1 MFKIIR
7 RHAGRII
14 GWTDEGFK
22 ERYQKRREK
31 DMGRPPKAPPM
42 EKLERLELEGL
53 DIVEADHY
61 NIRIPPTNPGEGQLH
76 VTCEGQ
82 DSLESKISEL
92 TSKGHTEFF
101 VTAYKLVEEYKVC
114 TKIKVT
120 AEPFT
125 SSM

>member
-1 MFKIIR
+1 MSK
-7 RHAGRII
+7 
-14 GWTDEGFK
+14 
-22 ERYQKRREK
+22 
-31 DMGRPPKAPPM
+31 PPKAAPM
-42 EKLERLELEGL
+42 RKPKRLELEGL

-61 NIRIPPTNPGEGQLH
+61 SIRIPPTNPGEGQFH

-114 TKIKVT
+114 TKIKIV
-120 AEPFT
+120 AHF
-125 SSM
+125 SSDYLEHRSLLLI